1 MNRTSIFLVL
11 LSISITAIAQV
22 VLKAGMTGRAVQ
34 SAIASGS
41 AWTTAIEVVKNPL
54 VVGGLALYF
63 GAAVVW
69 LGVLSKV
76 PVSRAYPFVALGFVF
91 TALAGRFVL
100 GEQLSVVQMAAIAL
114 ICGGVVLLSNG

>member
-34 SAIASGS
+34 NAIANGS
-41 AWTTAIEVVKNPL
+41 VWTTAIEVVKSPL

-63 GAAVVW
+63 AAAVVW